1 MRVPGD
7 GRYLPRTLVHRGVVE
22 ASGFLVDAVLAGTLE
37 ARRRVLSLWVPGT
50 AVYRVPRGWLVR
62 LPAAQR
68 VVCDQA
74 PGLPLVAEKMA
85 ARGMLVGAPLELSEL
100 RALEPPSGAVVRP
113 LAGKTVLERPA
124 EADREDLAAWL
135 DVEAFGVVATASLG
149 APPVQP
155 RLSVPA
161 PVSFDARSRL
171 KGVPDAAPELADV
184 IAALS
189 RREPTGGRKPKR
201 RRFSP
206 VGKALDGLHSLRW
219 TLRGWRRQTPAGGV
233 KLSEV
238 AEIIAGEAGEGPE
251 SESRPRPAPSLGT
264 RISDGL
270 QRLSS
275 RMSVATQLSS
285 LLGRRHAGYIH
296 KMIEMFEHGDLREAL
311 RYAIP
316 LGGEV
321 AETLRG
327 LPLRGPSPRK
337 DLEVRPEMGRP
348 MWSVFQLAPDLH
360 GELQRIYRAAFQSL
374 EAQGHVE
381 EAAFLLAEVLH
392 AHEEAVAFLERH
404 GRLWLAAE
412 MAESRDLAPG
422 LVVRQWFLAGD
433 RERAFW
439 IARRT
444 GAFSDAVTRLERTR
458 DQDEAEALRLLW
470 AAGLAEAGDYAAA
483 VDTIWPIPEARRM
496 AMEWMDLAV
505 EQGGAPAG
513 RMLARKVTLAPEQ
526 FEDVRDRVQGILESW
541 RAEGASTRLSFA
553 ETLCQ
558 GPKTPAAQTLARAAV
573 RAIARDSGRFG
584 ARMSPARFRQLVAFA
599 EDGALRA
606 DAPSLPLPGREP
618 WIARE
623 AVWKIEI
630 PGTDVGT
637 MAAYDA
643 TFLPS
648 GLTVVALGEAGVRLL
663 SRAGRTVMEMD
674 HPAHRLI
681 VSDLGDRAI
690 ALGRRGAASRLARID
705 LSNRRAEL
713 WCDARFEAFAP
724 DYDGALWFVVSSEG
738 LIAIDVASRGF
749 DGPWGAPALG
759 RKVLALARSSSRCS
773 LVTAGEEPEVCT
785 YEVPALQLRSRLEVP
800 LVARG
805 RVGGARLLAVAPD
818 GTVAEQWV
826 SAGVLHLKLGVEP
839 PLQIPLP
846 GEDWEPGELIVSA
859 DWLVGSASGHGAAR
873 VYLVHRGTGRI
884 KAEIFLGRA
893 KRVTLHLLGQS
904 LTLTDDRGRLL
915 VLDLE
920 YGQLRRD
927 LRL

>member
-1 MRVPGD
+1 MRGAS
-7 GRYLPRTLVHRGVVE
+7 GSSLPRTLVHRGVVE
-22 ASGFLVDAVLAGTLE
+22 ASGFLVDATLAGGLE
-37 ARRRVLSLWVPGT
+37 AQRRVLALWVPGT

-62 LPAAQR
+62 LPAPQR

-74 PGLPLVAEKMA
+74 PGLPLVAEKAA
-85 ARGMLVGAPLELSEL
+85 ARGTLVGAPLEPAEL

-113 LAGKTVLERPA
+113 RAGQTVLERPA
-124 EADREDLAAWL
+124 EADREDLSSWL
-135 DVEAFGVVATASLG
+135 DVEGFGVIATASLG

-155 RLSVPA
+155 RLQVPE

-171 KGVPDAAPELADV
+171 SGIPPAAPELADV

-189 RREPTGGRKPKR
+189 RREPADGRKPR
-201 RRFSP
+201 RRRLSP
-206 VGKALDGLHSLRW
+206 VGLALDGLHSLRW
-219 TLRGWRRQTPAGGV
+219 SLRGWRRPAKSGMPV
-233 KLSEV
+233 SEV
-238 AEIIAGEAGEGPE
+238 AEIVAGEGAGGG
-251 SESRPRPAPSLGT
+251 SRPPGT
-264 RISDGL
+264 ASFARRLSDAFH
-270 QRLSS
+270 RLSS
-275 RMSVATQLSS
+275 RLTLATRLSS
-285 LLGRRHAGYIH
+285 VLGRRHAGYIH
-296 KMIEMFEHGDLREAL
+296 EMIEMFEQGDLREAL

-316 LGGEV
+316 LGSEV

-337 DLEVRPEMGRP
+337 DLQVKPQPGKAG
-348 MWSVFQLAPDLH
+348 WSVLQLAPDLH
-360 GELQRIYRAAFQSL
+360 GELQRIYRAAFERL

-412 MAESRDLAPG
+412 MAEARSLPPG

-444 GAFSDAVTRLERTR
+444 GAFCDAVTRLERTR
-458 DQDEAEALRLLW
+458 DQEEAEALRLLW

-496 AMEWMDLAV
+496 ALEWMDLAID
-505 EQGGAPAG
+505 QGGAPAG
-513 RMLARKVTLAPEQ
+513 RMLARKLTLAPEQ
-526 FEDVRDRVQGILESW
+526 FEDVRDRALNILESW
-541 RAEGASTRLSFA
+541 RAEGASTRLAFA

-584 ARMSPARFRQLVAFA
+584 ARMSPARFKQLVAFA

-606 DAPSLPLPGREP
+606 DAPSLPMPGREP

-630 PGTDVGT
+630 PASDVGT
-637 MAAYDA
+637 MAGWDA
-643 TFLPS
+643 AFLPS
-648 GLTVVALGEAGVRLL
+648 GMTVVALGEAGVRLL

-674 HPAHRLI
+674 QPAHRLV

-690 ALGRRGAASRLARID
+690 ALARRGAASRLARID
-705 LSNRRAEL
+705 LSSRRAEF

-724 DYDGALWFVVSSEG
+724 DYDGALWLVVSSEG
-738 LIAIDVASRGF
+738 LIAIDASSRNF

-759 RKVLALARSSSRCS
+759 RKVLALARSASRCS

-826 SAGVLHLKLGVEP
+826 SAGVLHLKLGVDP

-846 GEDWEPGELIVSA
+846 GEDWEPGELLVSG
-859 DWLVGSASGHGAAR
+859 DWLVGAASGHGAAR
-873 VYLVHRGTGRI
+873 VYLVHRGTGRV
-884 KAEIFLGRA
+884 KAEILLGRA
-893 KRVTLHLLGQS
+893 QRVTLHLLGQA
-904 LTLTDDRGRLL
+904 LTLIDDRGRLL